1 MFGLSLAVAIPFVFA
16 ACTIG
21 GTLVVV
27 WALAHSLSMVAYVTN
42 LVELIGLALAI
53 DYSLLIVHR
62 FREELGRGLAVPDA
76 VARTM
81 ATAGRSVVFSG
92 LAVAAGLAVLLF
104 MPVPFIRSMGVGGLL
119 IPLVSIAAALTLQ
132 PVLLSLL
139 GRRLAAALP
148 PPASTTA
155 PGRGSRA

>member
-1 MFGLSLAVAIPFVFA
+1 
-16 ACTIG
+16 
-21 GTLVVV
+21 
-27 WALAHSLSMVAYVTN
+27 MVAYVTN

-62 FREELGRGLAVPDA
+62 FREELAGGLPVADAVP
-76 VARTM
+76 RTM
-81 ATAGRSVVFSG
+81 ATAGRAVVVSG

-104 MPVPFIRSMGVGGLL
+104 LPVPFLRSMGLGGLL

-139 GRRLAAALP
+139 GRRIARSRCPGAEGGFWARLARTIMRRPVVFLAAG
-148 PPASTTA
+148 TA
-155 PGRGSRA
+155 VLLVLGGCRRSSSS